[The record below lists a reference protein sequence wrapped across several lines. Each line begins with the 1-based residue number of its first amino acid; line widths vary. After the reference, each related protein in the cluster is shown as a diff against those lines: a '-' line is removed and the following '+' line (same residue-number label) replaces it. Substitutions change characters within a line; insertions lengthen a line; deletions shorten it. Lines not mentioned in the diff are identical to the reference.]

1 MSLGL
6 AGFWPRPVGPSPILS
21 SAVSEVRSSPTLSSA
36 VSEVRS
42 PWLKGLAPVFPSPDQ
57 LPPTLDGST
66 HILGRFLVS
75 RTGTSPHSQFG
86 DFRILSLATHPLVV
100 PDLMPY
106 TLNSLS
112 IDVHLS
118 KAQEPHGGR
127 DPQNLAM
134 FIAHKGW
141 CQIVENRIISHSK
154 IS

>member
-1 MSLGL
+1 MCSCVHVTHGYTY
-6 AGFWPRPVGPSPILS
+6 RQECERVI
-21 SAVSEVRSSPTLSSA
+21 VS
-36 VSEVRS
+36 
-42 PWLKGLAPVFPSPDQ
+42 
-57 LPPTLDGST
+57 
-66 HILGRFLVS
+66 
-75 RTGTSPHSQFG
+75 GTSFV
-86 DFRILSLATHPLVV
+86 FLALGV

-127 DPQNLAM
+127 DPQNLAT